1 MVNTHDF
8 CLPCFDVRD
17 NPAQLAAAMLNYPK
31 LIGPPATD
39 NEGDPTTLAAG
50 KMLEVAYAEWMK
62 TNSKRA

>member
-39 NEGDPTTLAAG
+39 NEGDPTTLA
-50 KMLEVAYAEWMK
+50 
-62 TNSKRA
+62 R